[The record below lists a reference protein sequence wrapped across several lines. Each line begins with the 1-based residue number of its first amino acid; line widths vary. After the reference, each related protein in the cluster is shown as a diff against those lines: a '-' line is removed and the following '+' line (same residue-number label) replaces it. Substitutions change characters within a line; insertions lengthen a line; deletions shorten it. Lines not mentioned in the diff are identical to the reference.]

1 MMNKDKTRF
10 LSASELAQELGCD
23 TNTAIEYAAKADAV
37 MRIGSKVWYDRD
49 KTKEYQQKNEK
60 PKIQWL
66 TVGNGGRFNDGNDLD
81 VTITINKPSKGNESP
96 RLRISIK
103 KEAIEGIKLG
113 KKIMI
118 GLAGDR
124 LYMTFSDTDGYAV
137 SDQKT
142 TVAATLSCR
151 EGIEKFKGNH
161 TLFRCAD
168 DLMFIRIEE

>member
-1 MMNKDKTRF
+1 MNKDKTRF
-10 LSASELAQELGCD
+10 LNANELAQELGCD

-37 MRIGSKVWYDRD
+37 MRIGSRVWYDRD

-66 TVGNGGRFNDGNDLD
+66 TLAIGGKYNENDSD
-81 VTITINKPSKGNESP
+81 VTVTINKPSHQCGCPK
-96 RLRISIK
+96 LRISIK
-103 KEAIEGIKLG
+103 KDAIEGIKLG

-124 LYMTFSDTDGYAV
+124 LYMTFSDTEGYAV
-137 SDQKT
+137 ANQKT
-142 TVAATLSCR
+142 TVATALSCR

-168 DLMFIRIEE
+168 DLLFIKIGE

>member
-1 MMNKDKTRF
+1 MNKDKTRF
-10 LSASELAQELGCD
+10 LSANELAQELGCD

-66 TVGNGGRFNDGNDLD
+66 TVGNGGKFNENDSD
-81 VTITINKPSKGNESP
+81 VTITIIKPSKEHENP
-96 RLRISIK
+96 RLRIVIK
-103 KEAIEGIKLG
+103 KDAIESIKLG
-113 KKIMI
+113 KKIML
-118 GLAGDR
+118 GLAEDR

-137 SDQKT
+137 CNQKA
-142 TVAATLSCR
+142 TVVTTLSCR

-168 DLMFIRIEE
+168 DLLFVRIGE